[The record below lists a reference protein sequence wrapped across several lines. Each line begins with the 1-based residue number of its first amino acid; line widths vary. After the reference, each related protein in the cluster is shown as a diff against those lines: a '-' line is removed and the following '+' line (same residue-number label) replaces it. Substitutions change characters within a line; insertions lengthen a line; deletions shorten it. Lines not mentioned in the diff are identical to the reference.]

1 MSFLL
6 IYACTHVYH
15 RTNVLGTGCTH
26 VERLFPSPS
35 VNTLVIYTGTLQGMI
50 DCFFKFKINWPRQSN
65 NTGRV
70 LIHMTIAVPNVTV
83 TFTTGYI

>member
-35 VNTLVIYTGTLQGMI
+35 VNTLVIQVWSI
-50 DCFFKFKINWPRQSN
+50 VFFKFKINWPRQSN